1 MEGPALDHLVCGEG
15 RDAISLQVKGRG
27 ASSRAFDPAQD
38 GCEPAN
44 PIREA
49 CPHGYGRE
57 GQRLVRQRWRGN
69 PNCRHTIT
77 SPARVLQ
84 AAKLE

>member
-44 PIREA
+44 PRSLPA
-49 CPHGYGRE
+49 WLWQGR
-57 GQRLVRQRWRGN
+57 
-69 PNCRHTIT
+69 
-77 SPARVLQ
+77 PAAGTAML
-84 AAKLE
+84 AWKLKLSAHHNKSRAGIAGG

>member
-38 GCEPAN
+38 GCEPAKSEKLA
-44 PIREA
+44 RMVMA
-49 CPHGYGRE
+49 GKASGWYGNAGVE
-57 GQRLVRQRWRGN
+57 TQIVGT
-69 PNCRHTIT
+69 P
-77 SPARVLQ
+77 
-84 AAKLE
+84 